1 MKNLKNMKFN
11 LVEEKFEN
19 QVKIGL
25 SRQCR
30 KEGREWGSEDR
41 EWEGGNRKGIV
52 KMKER

>member
-1 MKNLKNMKFN
+1 MKFN

-30 KEGREWGSEDR
+30 KEGRVRGSEDR
-41 EWEGGNRKGIV
+41 EQVGGGNRKGIV